1 MDRIALTIGAHCM
14 VHRIPG
20 ENQYLLAAKH
30 ACDKGSGPLPQKKRG
45 PTSKQISYASVISPL
60 SVIQPIT
67 LAAASTKA
75 PAAAAA
81 YLPGVVAV
89 PAINRAVAAR
99 LKRDGSLLPASGT
112 SDRRALWLGPAK
124 SSSAGLF
131 ILFCLTA
138 CLATLGNGITT
149 LCEKRLVFG

>member
-20 ENQYLLAAKH
+20 ENQYLLAAKY
-30 ACDKGSGPLPQKKRG
+30 ACDRRVGTPSAKEEGQGLNRYPMRLLIPPR
-45 PTSKQISYASVISPL
+45 

-81 YLPGVVAV
+81 YLPSVVAV